1 MRYAIRGELGRD
13 PDETANI
20 LGAVQ
25 LLIQMHGLSISA
37 SLFQIARQWIQG
49 SLLTLDRGIPL
60 GLVGAER
67 ELGSPSFV
75 VSRGY
80 LAAVKYSV
88 SLWGPQ
94 TSDDKRRKRDV
105 GMVAAFI
112 FLSCIMS
119 VLAAPASAALMIPR
133 VHWFFESKIQFLGS
147 RTGGSTIPS
156 ILVPPQLGNGTYRA
170 AGIDPTTLYSDDG
183 ALAYWDELSSTGH
196 MFGPAMETFTTHQV
210 PTSWGITYVN
220 TTTTRGRSLA
230 DGPGIGSSSARMFM
244 RADFFGIHG
253 WIKNHVRRLPY
264 RYLSVCMNNYR

>member
-75 VSRGY
+75 VSHGY

-88 SLWGPQ
+88 SLWGAQ
-94 TSDDKRRKRDV
+94 MRDDKRRKWDV
-105 GMVAAFI
+105 GMVTAFL
-112 FLSCIMS
+112 FVSCIVS

-133 VHWFFESKIQFLGS
+133 VHWFFEKKFQFLGS
-147 RTGGSTIPS
+147 QTGRSTIPS
-156 ILVPPQLGNGTYRA
+156 ILVPPQLGNGTYGA
-170 AGIDPTTLYSDDG
+170 AGIDPTTLYADDG
-183 ALAYWDELSSTGH
+183 ALAYWDQLSSSGYI
-196 MFGPAMETFTTHQV
+196 GPTMETCTTHQV

-230 DGPGIGSSSARMFM
+230 DDPGIGSSSARMFM
-244 RADFFGIHG
+244 RADFFGIMG
-253 WIKNHVRRLPY
+253 WMYSDVRLLPH
-264 RYLSVCMNNYR
+264 